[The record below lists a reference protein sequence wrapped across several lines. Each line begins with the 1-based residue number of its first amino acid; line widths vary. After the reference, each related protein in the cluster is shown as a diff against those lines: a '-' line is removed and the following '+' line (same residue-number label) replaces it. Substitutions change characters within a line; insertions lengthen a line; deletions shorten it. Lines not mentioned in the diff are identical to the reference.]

1 MSRPRTKNKHL
12 PKYVTI
18 IHGAYW
24 YRPPNVKPKRLAAV
38 GDEAT
43 LYKEYARYAFPSD
56 AEDTGKV
63 ADYLDRYEREIVP
76 TLAERT
82 QRDYHKYLATLR
94 EHFGHFHPNDIRPK
108 DVGRFMDVPKGK
120 IHRARIVAVLSACYS
135 HMVGS
140 WYVADRNPCLQVK
153 RPKNPPRD
161 RYITDEEFN
170 AIHAVMPIRQQ
181 IAMELAYLC
190 GQRQGD
196 VLKLKWE
203 DCTEDGVI
211 FRQSKTGQGRLV
223 LYSDKLRDILTRAA
237 KIVPQIPREYVVHT
251 RKGTR
256 YSSAGF
262 RACWQRVMKRSMEQ
276 GLLKKRFTFH
286 DIRAKTVSDEDNV
299 DTAQLRA
306 GHTSKAMTLRVYSR
320 KIRKV
325 TALR

>member
-12 PKYVTI
+12 PKYVTV
-18 IHGAYW
+18 IHGSYW
-24 YRPPNVKPKRLAAV
+24 YRPPNAKPENLGRV

-43 LYKEYARYAFPSD
+43 FYKNYARYAFPSD
-56 AEDTGKV
+56 TDNVGTV

-82 QRDYHKYLATLR
+82 QKDYHKYLVMLR
-94 EHFGHFHPNDIRPK
+94 EHFGHFQPNDVRPK

-161 RYITDEEFN
+161 RYVTDEEFQ
-170 AIHAVMPIRQQ
+170 AIHRIMPVRQQ

-203 DCTEDGVI
+203 DCGEEGI
-211 FRQSKTGQGRLV
+211 EFKQSKTGQSRLV
-223 LYSDKLRDILTRAA
+223 LYSDSLRETLARA
-237 KIVPQIPREYVVHT
+237 KMLIPQLPREYVVRT

-262 RACWQRVMKRSMEQ
+262 RACWQRVMRRAMQ
-276 GLLKKRFTFH
+276 RGLLKSRWTFH

>member
-18 IHGAYW
+18 IHGSYW
-24 YRPPNVKPKRLAAV
+24 YRPPNGKAENLGRV
-38 GDEAT
+38 GDEST
-43 LYKEYARYAFPSD
+43 FYKNYARHAFPSD
-56 AEDTGKV
+56 TTNSGTI
-63 ADYLDRYEREIVP
+63 ADHLDRYEREIVP

-82 QRDYHKYLATLR
+82 QKDYHGYLRILR
-94 EHFGHFHPNDIRPK
+94 EEFGHMHPDDVRPK

-120 IHRARIVAVLSACYS
+120 IHRARIVAVLSAAYGY
-135 HMVGS
+135 MVGS
-140 WYVADRNPCLQVK
+140 WYVAERNPCLQVK

-161 RYITDEEFN
+161 RYITDEEFE
-170 AIHAVMPIRQQ
+170 AIHRVMPARQK

-203 DCTEDGVI
+203 DCGEEGIT

-223 LYSDKLRDILTRAA
+223 LYSDSLRDTLARA
-237 KIVPQIPREYVVHT
+237 KMLIPQLPREYVVHT
-251 RKGTR
+251 RNGTR
-256 YSSAGF
+256 YTSAGF
-262 RACWQRVMKRSMEQ
+262 RACWQRVMARALKR
-276 GLLKKRFTFH
+276 GTIAKRFTFH